1 MEKEIKKTKQ
11 EQIELEVFK
20 YYYEYWKQAN
30 WQTEKLK
37 NIRTPELDIS
47 TIRKG
52 ALTYATKYLNIP
64 KEKFYQTLEL
74 NRKPKHNILTSSL
87 FILFEKLSDETE
99 EQEIIKL
106 IDNSETNLKVILEK
120 IPTYAKKYR
129 TEEYKQILEKLRHVI
144 TIYRQEDAKSI
155 KKQDIDKEKLERA
168 HRIIMSYAINDTVTK
183 EDICQDT
190 NITSQEFEEY
200 VNLIKENESMTYTIL
215 LHKIEK
221 ERAKQIETLKQNIPD
236 IIKILREKPQNFTIL
251 DYYSLTTIPVEE
263 FDLICKK
270 MINKKELSS
279 ANYILL
285 NSKFIAKNKN
295 MKPCTKHELN
305 TLLDERIILNAQFD
319 ENDQYIENS
328 GTEVTKEKKLNIVET
343 LREKNIPVTQKIY
356 YLAIKKANSQD
367 KQKQKQI
374 IK

>member
-1 MEKEIKKTKQ
+1 MEKEAKK

-30 WQTEKLK
+30 WQTEKIK

-64 KEKFYQTLEL
+64 KEEFYQTLEL
-74 NRKPKHNILTSSL
+74 NRKLKRNMLTPSL

-106 IDNSETNLKVILEK
+106 IDSSETNLKVILEK
-120 IPTYAKKYR
+120 IPTYAIKYR
-129 TEEYKQILEKLRHVI
+129 TEEYKQILKKLRHDI
-144 TIYRQEDAKSI
+144 TIYRQKDIKDKKDI
-155 KKQDIDKEKLERA
+155 KKQEIDEEKLKRA
-168 HRIIMSYAINDTVTK
+168 HRIIMSYAINDTATK
-183 EDICQDT
+183 EDICQEA

-236 IIKILREKPQNFTIL
+236 IIKTLREKPQDFTIL

-270 MINKKELSS
+270 MIDQKELSS

-285 NSKFIAKNKN
+285 NSKFIAKNKD
-295 MKPCTKHELN
+295 MKPCTEHELN
-305 TLLDERIILNAQFD
+305 TLLDERMILNAKLD
-319 ENDQYIENS
+319 KNDQYIENS
-328 GTEVTKEKKLNIVET
+328 GTEVTREEKLDIIET
-343 LREKNIPVTQKIY
+343 LKEKNIPITQKIY
-356 YLAIKKANSQD
+356 KKKKKKA
-367 KQKQKQI
+367 KQRQKT
-374 IK
+374 KTKNKK